1 MLHNFNLCRRKST
14 RLTAVVGGLTM
25 ALAILFASFAKE
37 LHQVMI
43 RWKSL
48 SSSTKV
54 ETSFF
59 QLWNPFRPRLW
70 HGSRDQCAHGE
81 NFLKAASQNLFG
93 CVVHQVSQYF
103 KRKRQNVEILT
114 SMGGG
119 LGLTMFTNLLNELIT
134 YSTFSSLS
142 SCLYS

>member
-1 MLHNFNLCRRKST
+1 
-14 RLTAVVGGLTM
+14 M

-59 QLWNPFRPRLW
+59 QLWIPFRPRLW

-81 NFLKAASQNLFG
+81 IFLKPRLPKTLL
-93 CVVHQVSQYF
+93 VVHQVSQYF

-134 YSTFSSLS
+134 YVASSSLS
-142 SCLYS
+142 SSLSLLLKFN